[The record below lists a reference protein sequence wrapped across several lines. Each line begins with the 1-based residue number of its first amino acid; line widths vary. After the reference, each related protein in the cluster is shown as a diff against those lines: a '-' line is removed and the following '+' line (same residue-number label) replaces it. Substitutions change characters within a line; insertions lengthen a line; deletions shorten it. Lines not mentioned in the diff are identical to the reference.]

1 MTQPS
6 SPGWSWPRCGVATRT
21 NDSESELETIR
32 ESFYDST
39 SHNNGFGPDARP
51 RVGHPGGIERQPDA
65 VLERFAARTSNADAN
80 VGQLGLSVT
89 LH

>member
-1 MTQPS
+1 M
-6 SPGWSWPRCGVATRT
+6 A
-21 NDSESELETIR
+21 D
-32 ESFYDST
+32 
-39 SHNNGFGPDARP
+39 GFGVRRTKVEAYMGLALLHGFGDDPRGSRRLRERYRDRRGGAARP